1 MFAVRYTGDTVITD
15 IRMQSVPPEEI
26 WKAVLGEM
34 ELALSRAHF
43 TTWFKNT
50 AIVSRDQNSVTV
62 SVPNGFVKE
71 WLENKFNRQ
80 ILQSIRKLSNE
91 IREIKYIV
99 GQPKP
104 EPLRPDISKIIIDN
118 EFQEQVSA
126 DQSQDIDKTTH
137 LNKKYSFDSF
147 IVGSA
152 NMLAFSC
159 AQGVAGNLGKF
170 HNPLF
175 IYGGVGL
182 GKTHLVQSVGNRVAG
197 ESPEK
202 HILYTSGERLTSVI
216 VEALRNRTVEDIK
229 MIYSR
234 LDLLIID
241 DIQFIAG
248 KDKTQEIVF
257 TIFNELHNRNKQVI
271 MTSDR
276 PPKAIPTLEERLRS
290 RMEGG
295 VVADINLPDFE
306 TRLAI
311 LKSKS
316 IERNCA
322 LGDDSL
328 SYIANHIQ
336 KNIRELEGALNR
348 VIALA
353 QIYNR
358 TPDLKEV
365 KNILNAYLAVPYR
378 KTSPQVILKT
388 VADFYNVVLPDL
400 TKRSRKKEIVKP
412 RQIAMYLLREEI
424 KLSFPEIGQK
434 LGGRDHSTVIH
445 ACEKI
450 KKEEAID
457 EPLKNE
463 ITMIRQRIYDSF
475 DHAG

>member
-1 MFAVRYTGDTVITD
+1 MSLVT
-15 IRMQSVPPEEI
+15 PEDI

-34 ELALSRAHF
+34 ELSVSRAHF

-50 AIVSRDQNSVTV
+50 AIISRDQNSVTV

-80 ILQSIRKLSNE
+80 ILQSVRKLSNE
-91 IREIKYIV
+91 VREVKYIV

-104 EPLRPDISKIIIDN
+104 EPVRHDISKIII
-118 EFQEQVSA
+118 EKEYQEQTAA
-126 DQSQDIDKTTH
+126 DQSQDIDKATH

-147 IVGSA
+147 VVGSA
-152 NMLAFSC
+152 NELAFAC
-159 AQGVAGNLGKF
+159 AQGVSGSLGKLY
-170 HNPLF
+170 NPLF

-182 GKTHLVQSVGNRVAG
+182 GKTHIIQSIGNRVSSAL
-197 ESPEK
+197 PDK
-202 HILYTSGERLTSVI
+202 KVLYTSGEKLTATI
-216 VEALRNRTVEDIK
+216 LEAIRNRTIEEIK
-229 MIYSR
+229 GLYSR

-257 TIFNELHNRNKQVI
+257 TIFNELHNRNKQVV

-295 VVADINLPDFE
+295 MLADVGTPDFE
-306 TRLAI
+306 TRLVIIKA
-311 LKSKS
+311 KAQ
-316 IERNCA
+316 ERGYP
-322 LGDDSL
+322 LTDDVL
-328 SYIANHIQ
+328 AYIATHIQ
-336 KNIRELEGALNR
+336 KNVRELEGALNR
-348 VIALA
+348 VIALS

-358 TPDLKEV
+358 MPDIKEV
-365 KNILNAYLAVPYR
+365 KNILNAYLSVPYR

-388 VADFYNVVLPDL
+388 VADFYNIVLADL
-400 TKRSRKKEIVKP
+400 TKRSRKKEVVKP
-412 RQIAMYLLREEI
+412 RQISMYLLREEI

-450 KKEEAID
+450 KKEELID
-457 EPLKNE
+457 DSLKNE
-463 ITMIRQRIYDSF
+463 IAMIRQRIYDSF
-475 DHAG
+475 EH

>member
-1 MFAVRYTGDTVITD
+1 MTPAT
-15 IRMQSVPPEEI
+15 PEEI

-34 ELALSRAHF
+34 ELSLSRAHF

-50 AIVSRDQNSVTV
+50 SIVSRDQNAVTV

-80 ILQSIRKLSNE
+80 ILQSVRKLSNE
-91 IREIKYIV
+91 IREVKYIV

-104 EPLRPDISKIIIDN
+104 EIIRQDISKIVMEK
-118 EFQEQVSA
+118 EFQEQTAA

-137 LNKKYSFDSF
+137 LNKKYSFESF
-147 IVGSA
+147 IVGSS
-152 NMLAFSC
+152 NELAFAC
-159 AQGVAGNLGKF
+159 AQNVSTNPGKAP
-170 HNPLF
+170 NPLF

-182 GKTHLVQSVGNRVAG
+182 GKTHLAQSIGNKVLAD
-197 ESPEK
+197 SPDRK
-202 HILYTSGERLTSVI
+202 VLYTSSEKLTATLI
-216 VEALRNRTVEDIK
+216 EAIRNRTIANTKDQ
-229 MIYSR
+229 YSR

-248 KDKTQEIVF
+248 KDKTQEIFF
-257 TIFNELHNRNKQVI
+257 TLFNELHNRNRQMV

-276 PPKAIPTLEERLRS
+276 PPKAIPTLEERIRN

-295 VVADINLPDFE
+295 MVADINMPDFE
-306 TRLAI
+306 TRMAIVKVKAQERGCGLNDDVLA
-311 LKSKS
+311 
-316 IERNCA
+316 
-322 LGDDSL
+322 
-328 SYIANHIQ
+328 YIATHIQ

-358 TPDLKEV
+358 VPDLKEV
-365 KNILNAYLAVPYR
+365 KNILNAYLAVPHQR
-378 KTSPQVILKT
+378 TSPQVILKT
-388 VADFYNVVLPDL
+388 VADFYNITPADL
-400 TKRSRKKEIVKP
+400 TKRSRKKEVVKP

-450 KKEEAID
+450 KKEEGID
-457 EPLKNE
+457 EPIKNE
-463 ITMIRQRIYDSF
+463 LVMIRQRIYDSF
-475 DHAG
+475 EH